1 MPNPAHQPPAPL
13 PPEVAEALRQGNK
26 VEAIKR
32 LRAQTGLG
40 LKEAK
45 DVVDAAQPAVR
56 TTLQGGAPGE
66 VVRPGRVIG
75 WLLAIAMAG
84 LVVYY
89 LLQRIS

>member
-1 MPNPAHQPPAPL
+1 MPKSAHELPANL
-13 PPEVAEALRQGNK
+13 PPDVMEALQQGNK
-26 VEAIKR
+26 IEAIKR
-32 LRAQTGLG
+32 LREQTGLG

-75 WLLAIAMAG
+75 WLLAIALAG
-84 LVVYY
+84 LAVYY
-89 LLQRIS
+89 LLQRIT

>member
-32 LRAQTGLG
+32 LREQTGLG

-45 DVVDAAQPAVR
+45 DAIEAAQPAAR
-56 TTLQGGAPGE
+56 TTRQDGATAE
-66 VVRPGRVIG
+66 MVRPGRVIG
-75 WLLAIAMAG
+75 WLLAIALAGMA
-84 LVVYY
+84 VYY
-89 LLQRIS
+89 ILQRII